1 MPVAAPTV
9 LPSGLPSSRPPA
21 AAGSARPRLGGRLL
35 AIALFGALLANGG
48 AGAAEAG
55 TNPEPLSPTGTTVA
69 EAKQAVVASRSPFAS
84 AVGVQVLEQG
94 GNAIDAAVA
103 MGFALAVTH
112 PSAGNLGGGGF
123 MVLRLANGELAAS
136 DHRETAPAKASRKMY
151 QDEDGNVVPGLST
164 ASHLSVGVPGTV
176 AGLLDVLAKYGS
188 WTRQAAI
195 APALQL
201 ARAGFPLPADLA
213 AQFESQRENFARY
226 PASRAV
232 FAKADGSAY
241 QAGDVFRQPDLAA
254 TLERIAADGRDGFY
268 RGETADLIVA
278 EMERGGGLVSHQDLA
293 SYQPRWRAPV
303 RGSYRGFEV
312 VSMPPPSSGGI
323 LLVQMLN
330 MIERYDVGAMGFGS
344 AAKTHL
350 YIEVARRAY
359 ADRAEHLGDPDFYD
373 VPAAMLTSKSYAAR
387 RLADFDPKR
396 ASDSSDV
403 GAGGPLPAESPET
416 THVSVLDAAGN
427 AVAYT
432 TTLNLGYGAKIVV
445 AGGGF
450 LLNNEMDDF
459 SAKPNVPNAFGLVG
473 GEANAIAPGKRM
485 LSSMTPTILLKDG
498 KPVLVTGS
506 PGGSTIITTVLQ
518 VVLNVVDH
526 GMALADAVA
535 SPRLHHQWL
544 PNRVVYEPGAATPE
558 ALAELEERGHVN
570 VQQIGFRIGDANSA
584 MRVGTGLVGV
594 SDPRNHGGAA
604 GF

>member
-1 MPVAAPTV
+1 MLLAAPTI
-9 LPSGLPSSRPPA
+9 LPSALPEDAASALRAQRRSCVRPVALLGLLLTA
-21 AAGSARPRLGGRLL
+21 GGSA
-35 AIALFGALLANGG
+35 
-48 AGAAEAG
+48 AAEAG
-55 TNPEPLSPTGTTVA
+55 ATPEPLSPASATVVEA
-69 EAKQAVVASRSPFAS
+69 EQAVVASRSPFAS
-84 AVGVQVLEQG
+84 AVGAEVLEQG
-94 GNAIDAAVA
+94 GNAVDAAVA

-136 DHRETAPAKASRKMY
+136 DHRETAPAKASRAMY
-151 QDEDGNVVPGLST
+151 QDEDGNVVAGLST
-164 ASHLSVGVPGTV
+164 ASHLAVGVPGTV

-195 APALQL
+195 SPALQL

-241 QAGDVFRQPDLAA
+241 QAGEVFRQPDLAA
-254 TLERIAADGRDGFY
+254 TLARIAANGRDGFY

-278 EMERGGGLVSHQDLA
+278 EMERGGGLVSHEDLA
-293 SYQPRWRAPV
+293 GYRPRWRAPV

-344 AAKTHL
+344 TAKTHL
-350 YIEVARRAY
+350 YIEAARRAY

-373 VPAAMLTSKSYAAR
+373 VPAAMLTSKAYAAR
-387 RLADFDPKR
+387 RLADFDPER
-396 ASDSSDV
+396 ASDSSEV

-584 MRVGTGLVGV
+584 MRVGAGLVGV

>member
-1 MPVAAPTV
+1 MHSVAPTT
-9 LPSGLPSSRPPA
+9 LPPA
-21 AAGSARPRLGGRLL
+21 AINGARPRPRSRLRPIALLGLLL
-35 AIALFGALLANGG
+35 AASGAAAGE
-48 AGAAEAG
+48 AGAAA
-55 TNPEPLSPTGTTVA
+55 EPFAPASATVVQG
-69 EAKQAVVASRSPFAS
+69 KQAVVASRSPFAS
-84 AVGVQVLEQG
+84 AVGSQVLEQG
-94 GNAIDAAVA
+94 GNAVDAAVA
-103 MGFALAVTH
+103 MGFALAVTY

-123 MVLRLANGELAAS
+123 MVLRLANGEIAAN
-136 DHRETAPAKASRKMY
+136 DHRETAPAKASRTMY
-151 QDEDGNVVPGLST
+151 QDEDGNVVAGLST
-164 ASHLSVGVPGTV
+164 ASHLAVGVPGTV
-176 AGLLDVLAKYGS
+176 AGLLDVLANHGT
-188 WTRQAAI
+188 WTRQAVI
-195 APALQL
+195 APALRL
-201 ARAGFPLPADLA
+201 ARDGFPLPADLA

-241 QAGDVFRQPDLAA
+241 QAGEVFRQPDLAA
-254 TLERIAADGRDGFY
+254 TLERIAAGGRDGFY

-278 EMERGGGLVSHQDLA
+278 EMARGGGLISHQDLA
-293 SYQPRWRAPV
+293 SYRPRWRAPV
-303 RGSYRGFEV
+303 RGSYRGLEV
-312 VSMPPPSSGGI
+312 ISMPPPSSGGI

-330 MIERYDVGAMGFGS
+330 MLERYDIGAMGFGS

-359 ADRAEHLGDPDFYD
+359 ADRAEHLGDPDYYD

-387 RLADFDPKR
+387 RLGDFNPER
-396 ASDSSDV
+396 ASDSSAI

-432 TTLNLGYGAKIVV
+432 TTLNLGYGAKMVV

-485 LSSMTPTILLKDG
+485 LSSMTPTILLRDNT
-498 KPVLVTGS
+498 PMLVTGS

-544 PNRVVYEPGAATPE
+544 PNRVLYEPGAATPE
-558 ALAELEERGHVN
+558 AVAELEQRGHVN
-570 VQQIGFRIGDANSA
+570 VQQIGFGIGDANSA
-584 MRVGTGLVGV
+584 MRVGDGLVGV
-594 SDPRNHGGAA
+594 SDPRNSGGAA